1 MSVSTSPP
9 RLPHLARLAKHRP
22 PVIQSQTATHNVALL
37 LYALTARGR
46 VANRARRCYRLS
58 DDRGRVLIA
67 RPDRAEVAIA

>member
-46 VANRARRCYRLS
+46 VGAWLTGHVGVTDCLTI
-58 DDRGRVLIA
+58 V
-67 RPDRAEVAIA
+67 AEF